1 MFEVIQNTNTVQ
13 ELQLVNR
20 KRLRYF
26 NKILETR
33 ANKKPHFKPADF
45 EIYEPQR
52 EKIEDNWRGRKLKAQ
67 QTIVALTEEEKEEQ
81 ELIRLRELAYFANL
95 EGTSLDNIMNF
106 QSKTPEKWMEKW
118 EKNLIIDP
126 KYVSTVVD
134 FDDNRELS
142 AGEVR

>member
-1 MFEVIQNTNTVQ
+1 M
-13 ELQLVNR
+13 
-20 KRLRYF
+20 
-26 NKILETR
+26 
-33 ANKKPHFKPADF
+33 
-45 EIYEPQR
+45 
-52 EKIEDNWRGRKLKAQ
+52 
-67 QTIVALTEEEKEEQ
+67 TEEEKEEQ